1 MPYRTS
7 MSRTVYLSHPS
18 SLEHDTGTHPER
30 AARIVAI
37 ERELEAR
44 DWLGLDRLAS
54 SPADPHALEAVHS
67 ADHVRHVERLCAGG
81 GGFLD
86 VDTVV
91 TPGSWN
97 AALHAAGAG
106 VQLVDL
112 LLAGEAG
119 AGFSAH
125 RPPGHHAEGARAMGF
140 CLFNNVAV
148 AAAHALDS
156 HRLERVAVVDWDVH
170 HGNGTSSI
178 FYASPQVLYV
188 SIHQSPLYPGTGDVD
203 ERGSGPGEGFT
214 VNLPVPPGA
223 GDEVFVSLVD
233 HVVVPVLSDY
243 EPQLLL
249 ISAGYDAHRRD
260 PLADCE
266 VTERGYAAMTGALR
280 DLARGLGAPLGA
292 FLEGGYDLRAL
303 AASVVTT
310 LEVLI
315 SERESAGDGPQ
326 RPHHP
331 QALAASARLAD
342 HWPSLPGA

>member
-7 MSRTVYLSHPS
+7 MSRTVYLSHRS
-18 SLEHDTGTHPER
+18 SLAHDTGIHPER

-37 ERELEAR
+37 ERELDAR
-44 DWLGLDRLAS
+44 DWLGLDRRESMPAS
-54 SPADPHALEAVHS
+54 RQALEAVHS
-67 ADHVRHVERLCAGG
+67 ADHVRNIERLCAAG

-91 TPGSWN
+91 SPGSWE

-112 LLAGEAG
+112 LLAGEVG

-125 RPPGHHAEGARAMGF
+125 RPPGHHAERARAMGF
-140 CLFNNVAV
+140 CLFNNVAI
-148 AAAHALDS
+148 AAQHALDS

-170 HGNGTSSI
+170 HGNGTSAI
-178 FYASPQVLYV
+178 FYTSPQVLYV
-188 SIHQSPLYPGTGDVD
+188 SIHQSPLYPGTGDPD

-214 VNLPVPPGA
+214 VNLPVTPGA
-223 GDEVFVSLVD
+223 GDELFGSLVD

-266 VTERGYAAMTGALR
+266 VTENGYAAMTGAVR
-280 DLARGLGAPLGA
+280 DRAGGLGAPVGV
-292 FLEGGYDLRAL
+292 FLEGGYDLEAL
-303 AASVVTT
+303 AASVLAT
-310 LEVLI
+310 LQALI
-315 SERESAGDGPQ
+315 AEPQPAGNGSP

-331 QALAASARLAD
+331 DALAARARLAD
-342 HWPSLPGA
+342 RWPSLRSA